1 MITAEDPGTA
11 IGCPGSAI
19 TRPPLSDVTVVA
31 TDRPSYSPLERTM
44 PDMREWVELSSQG
57 IQALAVVII
66 VTSIIFGSL
75 RYVAHL
81 SKRIAHA
88 YSAYKQLLGRS
99 LLLALELLVAADV
112 IRTVLLDLTAKG
124 MEILGALVVVRTFLS
139 WSLVVEL
146 EGHWP
151 WQTSALAAQSQPAR
165 WAVSVPVP
173 SAAPEVVK
181 VSEANVDTL

>member
-1 MITAEDPGTA
+1 
-11 IGCPGSAI
+11 
-19 TRPPLSDVTVVA
+19 
-31 TDRPSYSPLERTM
+31 M

-66 VTSIIFGSL
+66 VTAIIFGTL

-81 SKRIAHA
+81 SKRVAHA

-151 WQTSALAAQSQPAR
+151 WKTSALEAQNQPSR
-165 WAVSVPVP
+165 WAIAVPVP
-173 SAAPEVVK
+173 PVTSDAAK
-181 VSEANVDTL
+181 VREANVDAL